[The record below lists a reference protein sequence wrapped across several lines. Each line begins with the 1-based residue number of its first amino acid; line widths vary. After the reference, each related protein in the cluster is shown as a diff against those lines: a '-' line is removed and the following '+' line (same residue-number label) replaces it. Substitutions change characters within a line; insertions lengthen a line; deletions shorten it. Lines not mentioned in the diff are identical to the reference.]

1 MVAVNSTMQ
10 ALGSV
15 APDFNLPNTNN
26 NNTLLSRERLTGKP
40 LLIMFIC
47 NHCPFVIHIMQCL
60 VEISNA
66 AQNNGFEVIAI
77 SSNDI
82 EKYPQDGP
90 EAMRDLAK
98 QYGIKFAY
106 LFDETQSIA
115 KAYGAA
121 CTPDFFIY
129 DSQHRLQYRGQMDSS
144 RPNNNIQVT
153 GDDLQKA
160 LDAVANNK
168 AVADDQIPSIGC
180 NIKWKTGNAP
190 EYF

>member
-26 NNTLLSRERLTGKP
+26 NNTLLSRERLIGKP

-90 EAMRDLAK
+90 EAMRDLAR

-106 LFDETQSIA
+106 LFDESQSIA

-180 NIKWKTGNAP
+180 SIKWKTGNAP